1 MLRPEGDAARGM
13 DSGVENTEFFTTG
26 ATPTQGRDEPGDTPV
41 QAPGA
46 GSRMGR
52 YLLLQEVGSGGMGV
66 VMEAY
71 DQELDRRVA
80 LKLLRPH
87 LSRTG
92 EARMRREA
100 RMLAQLQH
108 PSVVTVY
115 EVGDFDGQL
124 FIAMEFVDGETF
136 DRWVAA
142 HRPPWRQ
149 VVGVA
154 IEAAKG
160 LAAAHAVGLIHRDM
174 KPSNI
179 LVGKDGRVCVADF
192 GIATATEPEAEDD
205 VPSQAHP
212 RQETGSQESMEILAA
227 ASQEYKAKA
236 NETTPHT
243 EHGTVVGTP
252 AFMAPEQHRGQ
263 PVDARS
269 DQFAFC
275 VSLYRMLY
283 GEAPFAGDDLQSLR
297 ARVCRG
303 AVNPPPAGIT
313 VPASVRRVLLR
324 GLAVD
329 PQRRWPTMHELIAAL
344 QRCLRR
350 RRRRLG
356 AVLGGAAIGTAAALW
371 MISTEQTDGASC
383 SALEEPLAEVWDDE
397 QRTAMR
403 DAFVASELPYALDTW
418 SRTTRR
424 LDRQAR
430 RWSERYGQV
439 CVAMGDEGASVTLDL
454 EMGCLRQRREE
465 LRALVEL
472 LIDGESATIAKAI
485 QAAAELEPV
494 DSCRARGEEA
504 AAMAPPPPEQ
514 QAEVDEIRLL
524 LARAEAAY
532 KAGRIA
538 TAFDAAQRAHSRA
551 EALGYPPVE
560 VEALFRLGMLQGIRS
575 EFVESEANLGAAAL
589 RAVEARHDR
598 IAAQAAIMQA
608 FVIGYQLGR
617 HSEGMTSVR
626 HAQAAIDRL
635 DVDPM
640 LEAQLRVT
648 RAAILTAQGDFETA
662 LEDFRHGLAQREQT
676 LGHEHPVVASSYNN
690 LGSVLVELGR
700 FDEALAA
707 LETAREIWE
716 GSYGPRHPMIA
727 TALNGIGAVLEQMGR
742 WPEARDRI
750 EQALS
755 IREQTFGPDH
765 VNVAIT
771 LDNLGSVLTYMGE
784 YEEAREAS
792 QRALQLRERT
802 LGPDH
807 PHCASSLVNL
817 GLVAEK
823 EARFEDA
830 VSYHRRAIA
839 LWEDTLGPDHPY
851 LAFPLTSVG
860 RVDLALG
867 HHAQAKAE
875 LERALKLRAEGGKP
889 AELAETR
896 LALATVVW
904 ADDPQRARDLAMKA
918 QEGVTGKVPRDA
930 ALRAEIETWLSEHPA
945 APP

>member
-1 MLRPEGDAARGM
+1 M
-13 DSGVENTEFFTTG
+13 DSGVENNELLTTG
-26 ATPTQGRDEPGDTPV
+26 VTPTQVRDAPGEGFV

-108 PSVVTVY
+108 PSVVTVF
-115 EVGDFDGQL
+115 EVGVFDGQL

-149 VVGVA
+149 ILGVA
-154 IEAAKG
+154 IEAARG
-160 LAAAHAVGLIHRDM
+160 LGAAHAVGLIHRDM
-174 KPSNI
+174 KPSNV

-192 GIATATEPEAEDD
+192 GIATATEPSDEAD
-205 VPSQAHP
+205 VPSQAS
-212 RQETGSQESMEILAA
+212 RLETGSQESMEILAA
-227 ASQEYKAKA
+227 ASERFKA

-263 PVDARS
+263 GVDARS

-275 VSLYRMLY
+275 VTLYRMLY

-303 AVNPPPAGIT
+303 AINPPPAGVS
-313 VPASVRRVLLR
+313 VPNSVRRVLLR

-329 PQRRWPTMHELIAAL
+329 PQRRWPTMQQLIVAL
-344 QRCLRR
+344 ERCLRR

-356 AVLGGAAIGTAAALW
+356 VVIGGAIIGASAATW
-371 MISTEQTDGASC
+371 MLSTEPAEGASC
-383 SALEEPLAEVWDDE
+383 SALEEPLVEVWDDE
-397 QRTAMR
+397 RRASMR

-418 SRTTRR
+418 SRTSRR

-430 RWSERYGQV
+430 RWSDRYGEV
-439 CVAMGDEGASVTLDL
+439 CMAMGDQGASVTLDL

-472 LIDGESATIAKAI
+472 LIDGEAETIAKAI

-494 DSCRARGEEA
+494 ETCRARGAEA
-504 AAMAPPPPEQ
+504 AAMAPPAPEQ

-538 TAFDAAQRAHSRA
+538 TAFESAERAHTRA
-551 EALGYPPVE
+551 QALGYPPVE
-560 VEALFRLGMLQGIRS
+560 VEASFRLGMLQGIRS
-575 EFVESEANLGAAAL
+575 EFEQSEANLGSAAL

-635 DVDPM
+635 GPDPM
-640 LEAQLRVT
+640 LDAQLRVT
-648 RAAILTAQGDFETA
+648 RAAILTAQGEFDEA
-662 LEDFRHGLAQREQT
+662 LRDFRHGLAQREKT
-676 LGHEHPVVASSYNN
+676 LGHDHPVVASSYNN

-700 FDEALAA
+700 FDEALTA

-750 EQALS
+750 EQALA

-784 YEEAREAS
+784 YEEARKAS
-792 QRALQLRERT
+792 QRALELRERT
-802 LGPDH
+802 LGSDH
-807 PHCASSLVNL
+807 PHIASSLVNL

-823 EARFEDA
+823 EARFADA
-830 VSYHRRAIA
+830 VSYHRRAIS
-839 LWEDTLGPDHPY
+839 LWEETLGPDHPY
-851 LAFPLTSVG
+851 LGFPLTSVG
-860 RVDLALG
+860 RVDFALG
-867 HHAQAKAE
+867 HRAQAKAE
-875 LERALKLRAEGGKP
+875 LERALTLRAEGSKP
-889 AELAETR
+889 AERAETR
-896 LALATVVW
+896 LALAMVVW
-904 ADDPQRARDLAMKA
+904 ADDPQRARDLATQA
-918 QEGVTGKVPRDA
+918 QQDVTGDVPRDA
-930 ALRAEIETWLSEHPA
+930 ALRGEIETWLQEHPA